1 MVVPYLSGSAF
12 TNKKPKRLL
21 AVVYSPDDFSRF
33 ANALNCL
40 TKIHRNPLGAFGS
53 GWLVGILRLQSVL
66 GHHLF
71 GVEFRKNS
79 RYA

>member
-12 TNKKPKRLL
+12 TYKKPKCLL
-21 AVVYSPDDFSRF
+21 AVVYSPDDFSGSPM
-33 ANALNCL
+33 LEL
-40 TKIHRNPLGAFGS
+40 LDENPPESS
-53 GWLVGILRLQSVL
+53 GGLRLWLVRRHTNLQSVL